1 MASPAPI
8 PAPSTGPA
16 PHHPGGDPGGSGRLR
31 ARLTVPVLAYCGI
44 LMAVMQTVVV
54 PLLPD
59 LPRLTGASPAAVSW
73 MVTAA
78 LLSGAVLTPVL
89 GRAGD
94 MYGKRRVLLLSFA
107 LMAAGSVVCALSSD
121 IRVLIAA
128 RALQG
133 AAVCVVPLSISI
145 LRDELPPHRRGSA
158 VALMS
163 STVGI
168 GAALGL
174 PAAAVVVQ
182 YADWHVMF
190 WVTAVLGGSGVALI
204 RWAVPE
210 SPVRS
215 PGRFDVTGAL
225 GLAAGLVCLLL
236 AVSQGGQW
244 GWGSAP
250 VVSLVLG
257 AVLVLGLWWRQQLRS
272 PEPLVDL
279 RLVSRPRVGLAHLA
293 ALLTGF
299 AFYANSLVTAQLVQA
314 PKATGYGLELSI
326 VQTGLCLL
334 PGGVVMLLLSP
345 LSARISEARG
355 PRVTLALGAAVIA
368 AGYAVRVADSH
379 ALWMIMVG
387 ATVVATGTTLAYSA
401 LPSLILHAV
410 PAAQTASANGVNV
423 LMRTIGQATSSAA
436 VAAVLVHHTSLVEG
450 APVPTLHGY
459 LLAFAVAGAVAL
471 VACAVALTIPA
482 GPAPD
487 EPTTPSGPSGTAA
500 ATVTAEGI
508 AASGT
513 AASGAPLDGGR
524 PARDGTRSAK
534 DPAVGGA

>member
-1 MASPAPI
+1 MVSPAPI
-8 PAPSTGPA
+8 PAPDRGAAGP
-16 PHHPGGDPGGSGRLR
+16 R
-31 ARLTVPVLAYCGI
+31 ARLTIPVLAYCGI

-59 LPRLTGASPAAVSW
+59 LPRLTGASAGAVSW
-73 MVTAA
+73 MVTAS

-94 MYGKRRVLLLSFA
+94 MYGKRRVLLVSFA
-107 LMAAGSVVCALSSD
+107 LMAAGSVICALTSD
-121 IRVLIAA
+121 IGVLIAA
-128 RALQG
+128 RTLQG
-133 AAVCVVPLSISI
+133 AASSVVPLSISI
-145 LRDELPPHRRGSA
+145 LRDELPPERRGSA

-182 YADWHVMF
+182 YANWHVMF
-190 WVTAVLGGSGVALI
+190 WVTAALGATGVALV

-210 SPVRS
+210 SPVRE
-215 PGRFDVTGAL
+215 PGRFDVPGAL
-225 GLAAGLVCLLL
+225 GLAAGLITLLL

-244 GWGSAP
+244 GWGSARI
-250 VVSLVLG
+250 VGLFLASA
-257 AVLVLGLWWRQQLRS
+257 AVLALWWWHQLRA
-272 PEPLVDL
+272 PQPLVDL
-279 RLVSRPRVGLAHLA
+279 RLVSRPRVGLSHVA

-314 PKATGYGLELSI
+314 PEASGYGLGLSI

-334 PGGVVMLLLSP
+334 PGGLTMLLFSP

-355 PRVTLALGAAVIA
+355 PRITLALGALVIA
-368 AGYAVRVADSH
+368 SGYAVRIVDSH
-379 ALWMIMVG
+379 ELWMIMVG

-401 LPSLILHAV
+401 LPSLILRAV
-410 PAAQTASANGVNV
+410 PPGQTASANGFNV

-436 VAAVLVHHTSLVEG
+436 VAAVLVHHTSLVGG

-459 LLAFAVAGAVAL
+459 LLAFGIAGAVAL
-471 VACAVALTIPA
+471 AACAVALTIP
-482 GPAPD
+482 GD
-487 EPTTPSGPSGTAA
+487 STSG
-500 ATVTAEGI
+500 
-508 AASGT
+508 
-513 AASGAPLDGGR
+513 
-524 PARDGTRSAK
+524 GTRRARGRTR
-534 DPAVGGA
+534 PVGDAALEGA

>member
-8 PAPSTGPA
+8 PARTGRTA
-16 PHHPGGDPGGSGRLR
+16 GLR

-59 LPRLTGASPAAVSW
+59 LPRLTGASAGAVSW

-94 MYGKRRVLLLSFA
+94 MYGKRRVLLVSFS
-107 LMAAGSVVCALSSD
+107 LMAVGSVICALTSD
-121 IRVLIAA
+121 IGVLIAA
-128 RALQG
+128 RTLQG
-133 AAVCVVPLSISI
+133 AASSVVPLSISI
-145 LRDELPPHRRGSA
+145 LRDELPPERRGSA

-182 YADWHVMF
+182 YANWHVMF
-190 WVTAVLGGSGVALI
+190 WVTAALGATGVALI
-204 RWAVPE
+204 RRAVPE
-210 SPVRS
+210 SPVRA

-225 GLAAGLVCLLL
+225 GLAAGLISLLL

-244 GWGSAP
+244 GWGSP
-250 VVSLVLG
+250 RIVGLFLT
-257 AVLVLGLWWRQQLRS
+257 AVLVLGLWWWHQLRA
-272 PEPLVDL
+272 EQPLVDL
-279 RLVSRPRVGLAHLA
+279 RLVSRPRVGLSHVA

-314 PKATGYGLELSI
+314 PEASGYGLGLSI

-334 PGGVVMLLLSP
+334 PGGITMLLFSP

-355 PRVTLALGAAVIA
+355 PRITLALGAAVIA
-368 AGYAVRVADSH
+368 AGYALRVVDSRD
-379 ALWMIMVG
+379 LWMIMVG

-401 LPSLILHAV
+401 LPSLILRAV
-410 PAAQTASANGVNV
+410 PPGQTAAANGFNV

-436 VAAVLVHHTSLVEG
+436 VAAVLVHHTGLADGV
-450 APVPTLHGY
+450 PVPTLHGY
-459 LLAFAVAGAVAL
+459 LLAFGIAGAVAL
-471 VACAVALTIPA
+471 AACAVALTIPGDA
-482 GPAPD
+482 GP
-487 EPTTPSGPSGTAA
+487 
-500 ATVTAEGI
+500 
-508 AASGT
+508 
-513 AASGAPLDGGR
+513 
-524 PARDGTRSAK
+524 DGTRSVRGRTRS
-534 DPAVGGA
+534 VGEGALEGA